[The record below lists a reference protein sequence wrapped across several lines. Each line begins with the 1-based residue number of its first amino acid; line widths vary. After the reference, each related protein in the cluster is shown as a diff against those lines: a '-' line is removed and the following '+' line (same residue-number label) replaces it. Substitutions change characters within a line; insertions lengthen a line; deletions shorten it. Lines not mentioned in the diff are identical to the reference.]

1 MVRRAPGNV
10 CRGMTSRTSGQRSLA
25 DRPAISGAA
34 VAHRRRLCLWLDGR
48 TDLLTP
54 RTAII
59 TYVVTFLAFVLID
72 LVWLLN
78 AGVPMFRAILGDI
91 ILDQPRMAP
100 AILFYLLFPVGILYF
115 ASLPALAARSLAT
128 AAVRGGAF
136 GFFTYMTYEL
146 TNHATLRLW
155 SWNLVV
161 IDTLWGAALTAVSA
175 VLGVVV
181 ARWFSERPA

>member
-1 MVRRAPGNV
+1 M
-10 CRGMTSRTSGQRSLA
+10 
-25 DRPAISGAA
+25 
-34 VAHRRRLCLWLDGR
+34 
-48 TDLLTP
+48 LTP

-91 ILDQPRMAP
+91 ILDQPRMTP
-100 AILFYLLFPVGILYF
+100 AVLFYLLFPVGILYF

-155 SWNLVV
+155 SWNLVI
-161 IDTLWGAALTAVSA
+161 IDTLWGAVLTAVSA
-175 VLGVVV
+175 VLGVAV

>member
-1 MVRRAPGNV
+1 M
-10 CRGMTSRTSGQRSLA
+10 
-25 DRPAISGAA
+25 
-34 VAHRRRLCLWLDGR
+34 
-48 TDLLTP
+48 
-54 RTAII
+54 
-59 TYVVTFLAFVLID
+59 
-72 LVWLLN
+72 
-78 AGVPMFRAILGDI
+78 
-91 ILDQPRMAP
+91 
-100 AILFYLLFPVGILYF
+100 GILYF

-175 VLGVVV
+175 GSGRRSGALVQRAPGVTGV
-181 ARWFSERPA
+181 ACR